1 MTWRI
6 EYARSVQK
14 TVRKL
19 DPQVRRRIRDYLE
32 RRVASL
38 TDPREIGAPLKGQ
51 FADLWRY
58 RIGDYRVI
66 CELRDDALVVLVIRV
81 AHRKEIYR

>member
-32 RRVASL
+32 QRVASL

-58 RIGDYRVI
+58 RIGHYRVI
-66 CELRDDALVVLVIRV
+66 CELRDDALVVLVVRV